1 MIIIGVCGG
10 TASGKSTLSKE
21 IINFFKKKEIK
32 SDYLMLDN
40 YYKDLRNLS
49 IKQRALVNFD
59 HPESIDFELFYQHL
73 KLLRIGKTVNT
84 PTYCYKTHLRKRI
97 TIPIGKS
104 DVLVIDGL
112 FILFKKNIRNFFDL
126 TIFLDV
132 GIDSRIKRRIKRD
145 MVERGRKKLD
155 ILERFEKMI
164 NPMHEEFVE
173 PTKNYAKLIIKDN
186 THQDLLY
193 QKLEVLSDE
202 IIKKNKKS

>member
-21 IINFFKKKEIK
+21 IINFFNKKEIK

-40 YYKDLRNLS
+40 YYKDLGHLS
-49 IKQRALVNFD
+49 IKQRASVNFD

-73 KLLRIGKTVNT
+73 KLLRMGNMINT
-84 PTYCYKTHLRKRI
+84 PTYCYKTHLRKH
-97 TIPIGKS
+97 TTNPVGKS
-104 DVLVIDGL
+104 DILVIDGL

-132 GIDSRIKRRIKRD
+132 DVNLRIKRRIKRD
-145 MVERGRKKLD
+145 IIERGRKKFD

-173 PTKNYAKLIIKDN
+173 PTKNYAKLIFKDN
-186 THQDLLY
+186 IQHDLLY
-193 QKLEVLSDE
+193 QKLELFSDE
-202 IIKKNKKS
+202 IIKKNKKL

>member
-21 IINFFKKKEIK
+21 IINFFNKREI
-32 SDYLMLDN
+32 STEYLMLDN
-40 YYKDLRNLS
+40 YYKDLRHLS
-49 IKQRALVNFD
+49 KKQRVLVNFD

-84 PTYCYKTHLRKRI
+84 PTYCYKTHLRKHN
-97 TIPIGKS
+97 TIPAGKS
-104 DVLVIDGL
+104 DILVIDGL

-132 GIDSRIKRRIKRD
+132 SVDLRIKRRIKRD
-145 MVERGRKKLD
+145 IVERGRKKLD

-164 NPMHEEFVE
+164 NPMHVKFVE
-173 PTKNYAKLIIKDN
+173 PTKDYAKLIFKEN
-186 THQDLLY
+186 TQHDLLY
-193 QKLEVLSDE
+193 QHLEVFSDE
-202 IIKKNKKS
+202 IIKKNKKP